1 MRKQPL
7 RVSVP
12 VCWVRSSS
20 SNVYQIVKISSV
32 NIKKVKYSNYKLSGQ
47 HAPSR
52 SNNSGYNDSQV
63 HGNILTVTPRIHHH
77 FQKLYIYIYICIRRR
92 KTLYTRTLT
101 KSNKIKSVLK

>member
-1 MRKQPL
+1 MRKQSL

-12 VCWVRSSS
+12 VFWVRSSS
-20 SNVYQIVKISSV
+20 SNVYQMVKISSV
-32 NIKKVKYSNYKLSGQ
+32 NIKKVKYSNYKLSAK

-77 FQKLYIYIYICIRRR
+77 FQKFCVDSNTKYIVFRIIDRLSEIDF
-92 KTLYTRTLT
+92 LL
-101 KSNKIKSVLK
+101 